1 MPSTKD
7 ESSVWPLATAS
18 DLAREAAAVI
28 ALKKAKRKQQQE
40 AAMHAEGRTD
50 GLMRDSIEKAC

>member
-28 ALKKAKRKQQQE
+28 AQKKAKRKQQQE
-40 AAMHAEGRTD
+40 VAVHAEGRTD
-50 GLMRDSIEKAC
+50 G